1 MPSYREPS
9 HQARANQAASARK
22 QAFSSFQQNPARD
35 PAAIEARQALL
46 REREEARAARAAEKA
61 RLRAIRDAEEAEL
74 KAAREREAAELAAAK
89 AAEAVELAARQKAAR
104 DARYS
109 ARKARAR

>member
-9 HQARANQAASARK
+9 HADRANQAAAARK
-22 QAFSSFQQNPARD
+22 QTLSAFRENPARD
-35 PAAIEARQALL
+35 PAAVEARQAAA
-46 REREEARAARAAEKA
+46 REREQARAARAEEKA
-61 RLRAIRDAEEAEL
+61 RLRAIRDAEEAEQ
-74 KAAREREAAELAAAK
+74 KAAREREAMLLAEAK
-89 AAEAVELAARQKAAR
+89 AAEAVELAAKQKAAR

>member
-9 HQARANQAASARK
+9 HEARANQAAAARK
-22 QAFSSFQQNPARD
+22 QALSAFQENPARD
-35 PAAIEARQALL
+35 PAAVEARQAAL
-46 REREEARAARAAEKA
+46 REREEARAVRAAEKA
-61 RLRAIRDAEEAEL
+61 RLRAIKDAEEAEQ
-74 KAAREREAAELAAAK
+74 KATQEREATLQAETK

>member
-1 MPSYREPS
+1 MPSYREPT
-9 HQARANQAASARK
+9 HEARARQAAAARK
-22 QAFSSFQQNPARD
+22 QALSTFRDNPARD
-35 PAAIEARQALL
+35 PAAVEARQALL
-46 REREEARAARAAEKA
+46 REREEARAARAEEKA
-61 RLRAIRDAEEAEL
+61 RLRAIREAEEAEQ
-74 KAAREREAAELAAAK
+74 KAAREREAALLAEAK